1 MAILGKIREKSIV
14 LILVIGMALFA
25 FVISGVFDGAGT
37 MSQEPVAIVGDEK
50 INIEQ
55 FSRRVDAVERN
66 TGMSNFQAV
75 NTVWDQVITEYS
87 FSQLQDDLGLEVGR
101 GHVENFIANSPG
113 FRQDSRF
120 QNALGEFDLVAFT
133 DFINDS
139 KRNNPD
145 MYRQWQLQ
153 EESIQSNIS
162 KQLYIT
168 MIRAGIY
175 HTAFDGKVV
184 HALENDKIS
193 ISYVKVP
200 YSSIPDSL
208 VTVTDRNIK
217 KYIDTHSS
225 DFEVEESRAIRYVKF
240 DEVASVEDNLAIE
253 NELKKLLEPQ
263 VIFNETSGL
272 EETFASFSQ
281 TDNIQEFIAEYSE
294 VSYAETYQTK
304 AQLGTYANT
313 LFELKEGEV
322 FGPYKDGSQFK
333 LSRMIDVDRGG
344 SVKARHILFAY
355 AGSQNASSE
364 VTRTKEEARREAYRV
379 LRLVRSKVE
388 GFADL
393 ARTYSDGPSKNRGG
407 DLGFFRRGDMVEAF
421 NDYAFA
427 KPIGS
432 MGVVETDFGFHII
445 ELQEKE
451 DVVLIASVVKKI
463 VPSEDTS
470 NEVFRTATEF
480 EIDSKK
486 NGFTSAAESSGYDP
500 RSAANLSLM
509 EENIPGLGAQ
519 RNIVKWTFEEETSL
533 NDIKRFDLIGGGYVV
548 AELTDATAEGNSSVA
563 DAKNR
568 VLPILLQDKKYQ
580 LLISKF
586 GDNANLKNLAEEYGQ
601 TISTSSAINAAA
613 GSIAGAGTEPFVV
626 GSGFSLQMN
635 ETSALIQGKQGV
647 FVFEVDLFEEAA
659 PLRSYEGYSSLLNEE
674 VINRLR
680 PLIIDE
686 VIRDQYEVVDNRFD
700 YF

>member
-1 MAILGKIREKSIV
+1 MAILGEIRKNSIV
-14 LILVIGMALFA
+14 LIVVIGMALFA

-37 MSQEPVAIVGDEK
+37 MSQEPVAIVGDEEV
-50 INIEQ
+50 NIEQ
-55 FSRRVDAVERN
+55 YSRRVDAVERN
-66 TGMSNFQAV
+66 TGMSNVQAV
-75 NTVWDQVITEYS
+75 NTVWDQVVTEYS
-87 FSQLQDDLGLEVGR
+87 FDQLQEELGLEVGR

-120 QNALGEFDLVAFT
+120 QNALGDFDVVAFT

-139 KRNNPD
+139 KRNNPE

-153 EESIQSNIS
+153 EESIQSSIS
-162 KQLYIT
+162 KQLYTT
-168 MIRAGIY
+168 MILAGIY
-175 HTAFDGKVV
+175 HTVFDGKVA

-208 VTVTDRNIK
+208 VTITDRDIK
-217 KYIDTHSS
+217 KYINTHSA
-225 DFEVEESRAIRYVKF
+225 DFEVEESRSIRYVVF
-240 DEVASVEDNLAIE
+240 DETASVEDNLAIE

-263 VIFNETSGL
+263 VIFNEVSES
-272 EETFASFSQ
+272 EETLASFSQ
-281 TDNIQEFIAEYSE
+281 TDNVQEFIAEYSE
-294 VSYAETYQTK
+294 LPYSEAYQTK

-322 FGPYKDGSQFK
+322 FGPYKDSSQFK
-333 LSRMIDVDRGG
+333 LSRMMDVDRGG

-355 AGSQNASSE
+355 AGSQSASSE
-364 VTRTKEEARREAYRV
+364 VTRTKAEARREVYRV
-379 LRLVRSKVE
+379 LRLARAK
-388 GFADL
+388 GADFAEL

-407 DLGFFRRGDMVEAF
+407 DLGFFRRGDMVESL
-421 NDYAFA
+421 NDYAFE

-432 MGVVETDFGFHII
+432 VGVVETDFGYHII
-445 ELQEKE
+445 EVQEKE
-451 DVVLIASVVKKI
+451 DVVLVASVVKKI
-463 VPSEDTS
+463 VPSEATS
-470 NEVFRTATEF
+470 NEVFRKATEF
-480 EIDSKK
+480 EIDGKK
-486 NGFTSAAESSGYDP
+486 NGFSSAAESSGNDP

-509 EENIPGLGAQ
+509 EESIPGLGAQ
-519 RNIVKWTFEEETSL
+519 RTIVKWVFEEETRI
-533 NDIKRFDLIGGGYVV
+533 NDIKRFDLMGGGYVV
-548 AELTDATAEGNSSVA
+548 AELTDARAAGTSSVE
-563 DAKNR
+563 DAQNR
-568 VLPILLQDKKYQ
+568 VRPILLHDKKYD
-580 LLISKF
+580 LLVSKY
-586 GDNANLKNLAEEYGQ
+586 GDNATLANLAEDYGQ

-647 FVFEVDLFEEAA
+647 FVLEVDLFEEATL
-659 PLRSYEGYSSLLNEE
+659 LRSYEGYSNLLSEE

-680 PLIIDE
+680 PLIDE

>member
-25 FVISGVFDGAGT
+25 FVISGVFDGAGA
-37 MSQEPVAIVGDEK
+37 MSQEPVAIIGDEK
-50 INIEQ
+50 VNIEQ
-55 FSRRVDAVERN
+55 YSRRVDAVERN
-66 TGMSNFQAV
+66 TGMTNVRAV
-75 NTVWDQVITEYS
+75 NTVWDQIVTEYS
-87 FSQLQDDLGLEVGR
+87 FNQLQEELGLDVGR
-101 GHVENFIANSPG
+101 SHVENFIANAPG

-120 QNALGEFDLVAFT
+120 QNALGEFDVVAFT

-139 KRNNPD
+139 KRNNPE

-153 EESIQSNIS
+153 EESIQSSIS
-162 KQLYIT
+162 KQLYTT

-175 HTAFDGKVV
+175 HTAFDGKAA

-208 VTVTDRNIK
+208 VTITNRDIK
-217 KYIDTHSS
+217 KYINTHSA
-225 DFEVEESRAIRYVKF
+225 DFEVEESRAIRFVVF
-240 DEVASVEDNLAIE
+240 NENASVEDNLAIE

-263 VIFNETSGL
+263 VIFNEVSRS
-272 EETFASFSQ
+272 EETLASFSQ
-281 TDNIQEFIAEYSE
+281 TDNVQEFIAEYSE
-294 VSYAETYQTK
+294 VPYTDTYQTK

-333 LSRMIDVDRGG
+333 LSRMMDIDRGG
-344 SVKARHILFAY
+344 SVKARHILLAY
-355 AGSQNASSE
+355 AGSQSASGD
-364 VTRTKEEARREAYRV
+364 VTRTKAAARQEAYRV
-379 LRLVRSKVE
+379 LRLVRAK
-388 GFADL
+388 GADFAEL

-427 KPIGS
+427 NPIGAT
-432 MGVVETDFGFHII
+432 GVVETDFGFHII
-445 ELQEKE
+445 EIQEKE
-451 DVVLIASVVKKI
+451 DVVLVASVVKKI
-463 VPSEDTS
+463 VPSEATS

-480 EIDSKK
+480 EIESKK
-486 NGFTSAAESSGYDP
+486 NGFITAAESSGFDP
-500 RSAANLSLM
+500 RTAANLSLM
-509 EENIPGLGAQ
+509 EESIPGLGAQ
-519 RNIVKWTFEEETSL
+519 RTIVKWAFEEETKL
-533 NDIKRFDLIGGGYVV
+533 NDIKRFDLLGGGYVV
-548 AELTDATAEGNSSVA
+548 AELTETTAAGTLSVEDAQS
-563 DAKNR
+563 R
-568 VLPILLQDKKYQ
+568 VQPILLHDKKHE
-580 LLISKF
+580 LLVSNY
-586 GDNANLKNLAEEYGQ
+586 GDNASLTNLSEDYGQ

-635 ETSALIQGKQGV
+635 ETSGLIKGKQGV
-647 FVFEVDLFEEAA
+647 FVLEVDLFEEAT
-659 PLRSYEGYSSLLNEE
+659 PLRSYEGYSSLLSEE

-680 PLIIDE
+680 PLIDE

>member
-1 MAILGKIREKSIV
+1 
-14 LILVIGMALFA
+14 
-25 FVISGVFDGAGT
+25 
-37 MSQEPVAIVGDEK
+37 
-50 INIEQ
+50 
-55 FSRRVDAVERN
+55 
-66 TGMSNFQAV
+66 MSNVQAV
-75 NTVWDQVITEYS
+75 NTVWDQVVTEYS
-87 FSQLQDDLGLEVGR
+87 FDQLQEELGLEVGR

-120 QNALGEFDLVAFT
+120 QNALGDFDVVAFT

-139 KRNNPD
+139 KRNNPE

-153 EESIQSNIS
+153 EESIQSSIS
-162 KQLYIT
+162 KQLYTT
-168 MIRAGIY
+168 MILSGIY
-175 HTAFDGKVV
+175 HTVFDGKVA

-208 VTVTDRNIK
+208 VTITDRDIK
-217 KYIDTHSS
+217 KYINTHSA
-225 DFEVEESRAIRYVKF
+225 DFEVEESRSIRYVVF
-240 DEVASVEDNLAIE
+240 DETASVEDNLAIE

-263 VIFNETSGL
+263 VIFNEVSES
-272 EETFASFSQ
+272 EETLASFSQ
-281 TDNIQEFIAEYSE
+281 TDNVQEFIAEYSE
-294 VSYAETYQTK
+294 LPYSEAYQTK

-322 FGPYKDGSQFK
+322 FGPYKDSSQFK
-333 LSRMIDVDRGG
+333 LSRMMDVDRGG

-355 AGSQNASSE
+355 AGSQSASSE
-364 VTRTKEEARREAYRV
+364 VTRTKAEARREVYRV
-379 LRLVRSKVE
+379 LRLARAK
-388 GFADL
+388 GADFAEL

-407 DLGFFRRGDMVEAF
+407 DLGFFRRGDMVESL

-432 MGVVETDFGFHII
+432 VGVVETDFGYHII
-445 ELQEKE
+445 EVQDKE
-451 DVVLIASVVKKI
+451 DVVLVASVVRKI
-463 VPSEDTS
+463 VPSEATS
-470 NEVFRTATEF
+470 NEVFRKATEF

-486 NGFTSAAESSGYDP
+486 NGFSSAAESSGNDP

-509 EENIPGLGAQ
+509 EESIPGLGAQ
-519 RNIVKWTFEEETSL
+519 RTIVKWVFEEETRI
-533 NDIKRFDLIGGGYVV
+533 NDIKRFDLMGGGYVV
-548 AELTDATAEGNSSVA
+548 AELTDARAAGTSSVE
-563 DAKNR
+563 DAQNR
-568 VLPILLQDKKYQ
+568 VRPILLHDKKYD
-580 LLISKF
+580 LLVSKY
-586 GDNANLKNLAEEYGQ
+586 GDNATLANLAEDYGQ

-647 FVFEVDLFEEAA
+647 FVLEVDLFEEATL
-659 PLRSYEGYSSLLNEE
+659 LRSYEGYSNLLSEE

-680 PLIIDE
+680 PLIDE

>member
-14 LILVIGMALFA
+14 LIVVIGMALFA
-25 FVISGVFDGAGT
+25 FVISGVFDGAGA
-37 MSQEPVAIVGDEK
+37 MSQEPVAIVGDEEV
-50 INIEQ
+50 NIEQ

-66 TGMSNFQAV
+66 TGMTNVQAV
-75 NTVWDQVITEYS
+75 NMVWDQIVTEHS
-87 FSQLQDDLGLEVGR
+87 FDQLQEELGLAVGR
-101 GHVENFIANSPG
+101 DHVENFISNSPG
-113 FRQDSRF
+113 FKQDSRF
-120 QNALGEFDLVAFT
+120 QNALGEFDIIAFT

-139 KRNNPD
+139 KRNNPEI
-145 MYRQWQLQ
+145 YRQWQLQ
-153 EESIQSNIS
+153 EESIQSSIS
-162 KQLYIT
+162 KQLYTT

-175 HTAFDGKVV
+175 HTELDGKAA

-208 VTVTDRNIK
+208 VGVTDRDIK
-217 KYIDTHSS
+217 KYINTHTA
-225 DFEVEESRAIRYVKF
+225 DFEVEESRSIRYVVF
-240 DEVASVEDNLAIE
+240 DETASVDDNLAIE

-263 VIFNETSGL
+263 VIFNEISES
-272 EETFASFSQ
+272 EEILPSFSQ
-281 TDNIQEFIAEYSE
+281 TDNLQEFIAEYSE
-294 VSYAETYQTK
+294 VPYDETYQTR

-355 AGSQNASSE
+355 AGSQSASSE
-364 VTRTKEEARREAYRV
+364 VVRTKAEARLEAYRV
-379 LRLVRSKVE
+379 LRLARAK
-388 GFADL
+388 GADFTEL

-407 DLGFFRRGDMVEAF
+407 DLGFFKRGDMVEAF

-427 KPIGS
+427 RPIGS
-432 MGVVETDFGFHII
+432 IGVVETDFGYHII
-445 ELQEKE
+445 EVQEKE
-451 DVVLIASVVKKI
+451 DLVLIASVVKKI
-463 VPSEDTS
+463 VPSEATS
-470 NEVFRTATEF
+470 NEVFRMATEF

-486 NGFTSAAESSGYDP
+486 NGFASAAETSGKDP

-509 EENIPGLGAQ
+509 DESIPSLGAQ
-519 RNIVKWTFEEETSL
+519 RTIVKWAFEEETRL

-548 AELTDATAEGNSSVA
+548 AELTDATPAGTSSVE
-563 DAKNR
+563 DAQNR
-568 VLPILLQDKKYQ
+568 VRPILLQDKKYE
-580 LLISKF
+580 LLVSKY
-586 GDNANLKNLAEEYGQ
+586 GDNATLAKLARDYGQ

-613 GSIAGAGTEPFVV
+613 GSIAGAGIEPFVV
-626 GSGFSLQMN
+626 GSGFSLEMN
-635 ETSALIQGKQGV
+635 ETSALIQGKQGI
-647 FVFEVDLFEEAA
+647 FVLEVDLFEKAT
-659 PLRSYEGYSSLLNEE
+659 PLRSYEGFSSLLSEE

-680 PLIIDE
+680 PLVDE

>member
-1 MAILGKIREKSIV
+1 MAILGEIRKNSIV
-14 LILVIGMALFA
+14 LIVVIGMALFA

-37 MSQEPVAIVGDEK
+37 MSQEPVAIVGDEEV
-50 INIEQ
+50 NIEQ
-55 FSRRVDAVERN
+55 YSRRVDAVERN
-66 TGMSNFQAV
+66 TGMSNVQAV
-75 NTVWDQVITEYS
+75 NTVWDQVVTEYS
-87 FSQLQDDLGLEVGR
+87 FDQLQEELGLEVGR

-120 QNALGEFDLVAFT
+120 QNALGDFDVVAFT

-139 KRNNPD
+139 KRNNPE

-153 EESIQSNIS
+153 EESIQSSIS
-162 KQLYIT
+162 KQLYTT
-168 MIRAGIY
+168 MILAGIY
-175 HTAFDGKVV
+175 HTVFDGKVA

-208 VTVTDRNIK
+208 VTITDRDIK
-217 KYIDTHSS
+217 KYINTHSA
-225 DFEVEESRAIRYVKF
+225 DFEVEESRSIRYVVF
-240 DEVASVEDNLAIE
+240 DETASVEDNLAIE
-253 NELKKLLEPQ
+253 NELKKLLKPQ
-263 VIFNETSGL
+263 VIFNEVSES
-272 EETFASFSQ
+272 EETLASFSQ
-281 TDNIQEFIAEYSE
+281 TDNVQEFIAEYSE
-294 VSYAETYQTK
+294 LPYSEAYQTK

-322 FGPYKDGSQFK
+322 FGPYKDSSQFK
-333 LSRMIDVDRGG
+333 LSRMMDVDRGG

-355 AGSQNASSE
+355 AGSQSASSE
-364 VTRTKEEARREAYRV
+364 VTRTKAEARREVYRV
-379 LRLVRSKVE
+379 LRLARAK
-388 GFADL
+388 GADFAEL

-407 DLGFFRRGDMVEAF
+407 DLGFFRRGDMVESL
-421 NDYAFA
+421 NDYAFE

-432 MGVVETDFGFHII
+432 VGVVETDFGYHII
-445 ELQEKE
+445 EVQEKE
-451 DVVLIASVVKKI
+451 DVVLVASVVKKI
-463 VPSEDTS
+463 VPSEATS
-470 NEVFRTATEF
+470 NEVFRKATEF

-486 NGFTSAAESSGYDP
+486 NGFSSAAESSGNDP

-509 EENIPGLGAQ
+509 EESIPGLGAQ
-519 RNIVKWTFEEETSL
+519 RTIVKWVFEEETRI
-533 NDIKRFDLIGGGYVV
+533 NDIKRFDLMGGGYVV
-548 AELTDATAEGNSSVA
+548 AELTDARAAGTSSVE
-563 DAKNR
+563 DAQNR
-568 VLPILLQDKKYQ
+568 VRPILLHDKKYD
-580 LLISKF
+580 LLVSKY
-586 GDNANLKNLAEEYGQ
+586 GDNATLANLAEDYGQ

-647 FVFEVDLFEEAA
+647 FVLEVDLFEEATL
-659 PLRSYEGYSSLLNEE
+659 LRSYEGYSNLLSEE

-680 PLIIDE
+680 PLIDE

>member
-1 MAILGKIREKSIV
+1 MAILGKIRQNSIV

-37 MSQEPVAIVGDEK
+37 MSQEPVAIVGDEEV
-50 INIEQ
+50 NIEQ
-55 FSRRVDAVERN
+55 YSRRVDAVERN
-66 TGMSNFQAV
+66 TGMSNVQAV
-75 NTVWDQVITEYS
+75 NTVWDQVVTEYS
-87 FSQLQDDLGLEVGR
+87 FDQLQEELGLEVGR

-120 QNALGEFDLVAFT
+120 QNALGDFDVVAFT

-139 KRNNPD
+139 KRNNPE

-153 EESIQSNIS
+153 EESIQSSIS
-162 KQLYIT
+162 KQLYTT
-168 MIRAGIY
+168 MILAGIY
-175 HTAFDGKVV
+175 HTVFDGKVA

-208 VTVTDRNIK
+208 VTITDRDIK
-217 KYIDTHSS
+217 KYINTHSA
-225 DFEVEESRAIRYVKF
+225 DFEVEESRSIRYVVF
-240 DEVASVEDNLAIE
+240 DETASVEDNLAIE

-263 VIFNETSGL
+263 VIFNEVSES
-272 EETFASFSQ
+272 EETLASFSQ
-281 TDNIQEFIAEYSE
+281 TDNVQEFIAEYSE
-294 VSYAETYQTK
+294 LPYSEAYQTK

-322 FGPYKDGSQFK
+322 FGPYKDSSQFK
-333 LSRMIDVDRGG
+333 LSRMMDVDRGG

-355 AGSQNASSE
+355 AGSQSASSE
-364 VTRTKEEARREAYRV
+364 VTRTKAEARREVYRV
-379 LRLVRSKVE
+379 LRLARAK
-388 GFADL
+388 GADFAEL

-407 DLGFFRRGDMVEAF
+407 DLGFFRRGDMVESL

-432 MGVVETDFGFHII
+432 VGVVETDFGYHII
-445 ELQEKE
+445 EVQDKE
-451 DVVLIASVVKKI
+451 DVVLVASVVRKI
-463 VPSEDTS
+463 VPSEATS
-470 NEVFRTATEF
+470 NEVFRKATEF

-486 NGFTSAAESSGYDP
+486 NGFSSAAESSGNDP

-509 EENIPGLGAQ
+509 EESIPGLGAQ
-519 RNIVKWTFEEETSL
+519 RTIVKWVFEEETRI

-548 AELTDATAEGNSSVA
+548 AELTDATAAGTSSVE
-563 DAKNR
+563 DAQNR
-568 VLPILLQDKKYQ
+568 VRPILLQDKKYE
-580 LLISKF
+580 LLVSKY
-586 GDNANLKNLAEEYGQ
+586 GDNATLANLAEDYGQ

-613 GSIAGAGTEPFVV
+613 GSIAGAGTEPFIV
-626 GSGFSLQMN
+626 GTGFSLQMN

-647 FVFEVDLFEEAA
+647 FVLEVDLFEEAT
-659 PLRSYEGYSSLLNEE
+659 PLRSYEGYSSLLSEE

-680 PLIIDE
+680 PLIDE
-686 VIRDQYEVVDNRFD
+686 VIRDQYDVVDNRFD

>member
-25 FVISGVFDGAGT
+25 FVISGVFDGSG
-37 MSQEPVAIVGDEK
+37 MISQEPVAIVGDEK
-50 INIEQ
+50 VNIEQ

-66 TGMSNFQAV
+66 TGMSNVQAV
-75 NTVWDQVITEYS
+75 NTVWDQVVTEYS
-87 FSQLQDDLGLEVGR
+87 FDQLKEKLGLAVGR
-101 GHVENFIANSPG
+101 GHVENFIANSPS

-120 QNALGEFDLVAFT
+120 QNALGEFDIVAFT

-139 KRNNPD
+139 KRNNPE

-153 EESIQSNIS
+153 EESIQSSIS
-162 KQLYIT
+162 KQLYTT

-175 HTAFDGKVV
+175 HSAFDGKST

-200 YSSIPDSL
+200 YSSISDSL
-208 VTVTDRNIK
+208 VTVTDRDIK

-225 DFEVEESRAIRYVKF
+225 DFEVEESRSIRYVVF
-240 DEVASVEDNLAIE
+240 DETASVEDNLAIE

-263 VIFNETSGL
+263 IIFNEVSGS
-272 EETFASFSQ
+272 EETLASFSQ
-281 TDNIQEFIAEYSE
+281 TDNVQEFIAEYSE
-294 VSYAETYQTK
+294 VPYSESYQTK
-304 AQLGTYANT
+304 AQLGMYANT
-313 LFELKEGEV
+313 LFELKESEV

-333 LSRMIDVDRGG
+333 LSRMMDVDRGG

-355 AGSQNASSE
+355 AGSQSASSE

-379 LRLVRSKVE
+379 LRLARAK
-388 GFADL
+388 GADFAEL

-427 KPIGS
+427 KSIGS
-432 MGVVETDFGFHII
+432 IGVVETDFGYHII
-445 ELQEKE
+445 EVQEKE

-463 VPSEDTS
+463 VPSEATS

-486 NGFTSAAESSGYDP
+486 NGFTSAAESSGNDP

-509 EENIPGLGAQ
+509 EESIPGLGAQ
-519 RNIVKWTFEEETSL
+519 RTIVKWAFSEDTRI

-548 AELTDATAEGNSSVA
+548 AELTDAKAAGTSSVE

-568 VLPILLQDKKYQ
+568 VRPILLNDKKYE
-580 LLISKF
+580 LLVSKY
-586 GDNANLKNLAEEYGQ
+586 GDNATLANLAEDYGQ

-647 FVFEVDLFEEAA
+647 FVLEVDLYEEAT
-659 PLRSYEGYSSLLNEE
+659 PLRSYEGYSSLLSEE
-674 VINRLR
+674 VVNRLR
-680 PLIIDE
+680 PLIDE
-686 VIRDQYEVVDNRFD
+686 VIRGQFEVEDNRFD

>member
-25 FVISGVFDGAGT
+25 FVISGVFDGSG
-37 MSQEPVAIVGDEK
+37 MISQEPVAIVGDEK
-50 INIEQ
+50 VNIEQ
-55 FSRRVDAVERN
+55 FNRRVDAVERN
-66 TGMSNFQAV
+66 TGMSNVQAV
-75 NTVWDQVITEYS
+75 NTVWDQVVTEYS
-87 FSQLQDDLGLEVGR
+87 FDQLKEKLGLAVGR
-101 GHVENFIANSPG
+101 GHVENFIANSPS

-120 QNALGEFDLVAFT
+120 QNALGEFDIVAFT

-139 KRNNPD
+139 KRNNPE

-153 EESIQSNIS
+153 EESIQSSIS
-162 KQLYIT
+162 KQLYTT

-175 HTAFDGKVV
+175 HSAFDGKST

-200 YSSIPDSL
+200 YSSISDSL
-208 VTVTDRNIK
+208 VTVTDRDIK
-217 KYIDTHSS
+217 KYIDAHSS
-225 DFEVEESRAIRYVKF
+225 DFEVEESRSIRYVVF
-240 DEVASVEDNLAIE
+240 DETASVEDNLAIE

-263 VIFNETSGL
+263 IIFNEVSGS
-272 EETFASFSQ
+272 EETLASFSQ
-281 TDNIQEFIAEYSE
+281 TDNVQEFIAEYSE
-294 VSYAETYQTK
+294 VPYSESYQTK
-304 AQLGTYANT
+304 AQLGMYANT
-313 LFELKEGEV
+313 LFELKESEV

-333 LSRMIDVDRGG
+333 LSRMMDVDRGG

-355 AGSQNASSE
+355 AGSQSASSE

-379 LRLVRSKVE
+379 LRLARAK
-388 GFADL
+388 GADFAEL

-427 KPIGS
+427 KSIGS
-432 MGVVETDFGFHII
+432 IGVVETDFGYHII
-445 ELQEKE
+445 EVQEKE

-463 VPSEDTS
+463 VPSEATS

-486 NGFTSAAESSGYDP
+486 NGFTSAAESSGNDP

-509 EENIPGLGAQ
+509 EESIPGLGAQ
-519 RNIVKWTFEEETSL
+519 RTIVKWAFSEDTRI

-548 AELTDATAEGNSSVA
+548 AELTDAKAAGTSSVE

-568 VLPILLQDKKYQ
+568 VRPILLNDKKYE
-580 LLISKF
+580 LLVSKY
-586 GDNANLKNLAEEYGQ
+586 GDNATLANLAEDYGQ

-647 FVFEVDLFEEAA
+647 FVLEVDLYEEAT
-659 PLRSYEGYSSLLNEE
+659 PLRSYEGYSSLLSEE
-674 VINRLR
+674 VVNRLR
-680 PLIIDE
+680 PLIDE
-686 VIRDQYEVVDNRFD
+686 VIRGQYEVEDNRFD

>member
-1 MAILGKIREKSIV
+1 MAILGEIRKNSFV

-37 MSQEPVAIVGDEK
+37 MSQEPVAIVGDEEV
-50 INIEQ
+50 NIEQ
-55 FSRRVDAVERN
+55 YSRRVDAVERN
-66 TGMSNFQAV
+66 TGMSNVQAV
-75 NTVWDQVITEYS
+75 NTVWDQVVTEYS
-87 FSQLQDDLGLEVGR
+87 FDQLQEELGLEVGR

-120 QNALGEFDLVAFT
+120 QNALGDFDVVAFT

-139 KRNNPD
+139 KRNNPE

-153 EESIQSNIS
+153 EESIQSSIS
-162 KQLYIT
+162 KQLYTT
-168 MIRAGIY
+168 MILAGIY
-175 HTAFDGKVV
+175 HTVFDGKVA

-208 VTVTDRNIK
+208 VTITDRDIK
-217 KYIDTHSS
+217 KYINTHSA
-225 DFEVEESRAIRYVKF
+225 DFEVEESRSIRYVVF
-240 DEVASVEDNLAIE
+240 DETASVEDNLAIE

-263 VIFNETSGL
+263 VIFNEVSES
-272 EETFASFSQ
+272 EETLASFSQ
-281 TDNIQEFIAEYSE
+281 TDNVQEFIAEYSE
-294 VSYAETYQTK
+294 LPYAEAYQTK

-322 FGPYKDGSQFK
+322 FGPYKDSSQFK
-333 LSRMIDVDRGG
+333 LSRMMDVDRGG

-355 AGSQNASSE
+355 AGSQSASSE
-364 VTRTKEEARREAYRV
+364 VTRTKAEARREVYRV
-379 LRLVRSKVE
+379 LRLARAK
-388 GFADL
+388 GADFAEL

-407 DLGFFRRGDMVEAF
+407 DLGFFRRGDMVESL
-421 NDYAFA
+421 NDYAFE

-432 MGVVETDFGFHII
+432 VGVVETDFGYHII
-445 ELQEKE
+445 EVQEKE
-451 DVVLIASVVKKI
+451 DVVLVASVVKKI
-463 VPSEDTS
+463 VPSEATS
-470 NEVFRTATEF
+470 NEVFRKATEF

-486 NGFTSAAESSGYDP
+486 NGFSSAAESSGNDP

-509 EENIPGLGAQ
+509 EESIPGLGAQ
-519 RNIVKWTFEEETSL
+519 RTIVKWVFEEETRI
-533 NDIKRFDLIGGGYVV
+533 NDIKRFDLMGGGYVV
-548 AELTDATAEGNSSVA
+548 AELTDARAAGTSSVE
-563 DAKNR
+563 DAQNR
-568 VLPILLQDKKYQ
+568 VRPILLHDKKYD
-580 LLISKF
+580 LLVSKY
-586 GDNANLKNLAEEYGQ
+586 GDNATLANLAEDYGQ

-647 FVFEVDLFEEAA
+647 FVLEVDLFEEATL
-659 PLRSYEGYSSLLNEE
+659 LRSYDGYSNLLSEE

-680 PLIIDE
+680 PLIDE

>member
-1 MAILGKIREKSIV
+1 MAILGEIRKNSIV
-14 LILVIGMALFA
+14 LIVVIGMALFA

-37 MSQEPVAIVGDEK
+37 MSQEPVAIVGDEEV
-50 INIEQ
+50 NIEQ
-55 FSRRVDAVERN
+55 YSRRVDAVERN
-66 TGMSNFQAV
+66 TGMSNVQAV
-75 NTVWDQVITEYS
+75 NTVWDQVVTEYS
-87 FSQLQDDLGLEVGR
+87 FDQLQEELGLEVGR

-120 QNALGEFDLVAFT
+120 QNALGDFDVVAFT

-139 KRNNPD
+139 KRNNPE

-153 EESIQSNIS
+153 EESIQSSIS
-162 KQLYIT
+162 KQLYTT
-168 MIRAGIY
+168 MILAGIY
-175 HTAFDGKVV
+175 HTVFDGKVA

-208 VTVTDRNIK
+208 VTITDRDIK
-217 KYIDTHSS
+217 KYINTHSA
-225 DFEVEESRAIRYVKF
+225 DFEVEESRSIRYVVF
-240 DEVASVEDNLAIE
+240 DETASVEDNLAIE

-263 VIFNETSGL
+263 VIFNEVSES
-272 EETFASFSQ
+272 EETLASFSQ
-281 TDNIQEFIAEYSE
+281 TDNVQEFIAEYSE
-294 VSYAETYQTK
+294 LPYSEAYQTK

-322 FGPYKDGSQFK
+322 FGPYKDSSQFK
-333 LSRMIDVDRGG
+333 LSRMMDVDRGG

-355 AGSQNASSE
+355 AGSQSASSE
-364 VTRTKEEARREAYRV
+364 VTRTKAEARREVYRV
-379 LRLVRSKVE
+379 LRLARAK
-388 GFADL
+388 GADFAEL

-407 DLGFFRRGDMVEAF
+407 DLGFFRRGDMVESL
-421 NDYAFA
+421 NDYAFE

-432 MGVVETDFGFHII
+432 VGVVETDFGYHII
-445 ELQEKE
+445 EVQEKE
-451 DVVLIASVVKKI
+451 DVVLVASVVKKI
-463 VPSEDTS
+463 VPSEATS
-470 NEVFRTATEF
+470 NEVFRKATEF

-486 NGFTSAAESSGYDP
+486 NGFSSAAESSGNDP

-509 EENIPGLGAQ
+509 EESIPGLGAQ
-519 RNIVKWTFEEETSL
+519 RTIVKWVFEEETRI
-533 NDIKRFDLIGGGYVV
+533 NDIKRFDLMGGGYVV
-548 AELTDATAEGNSSVA
+548 AELTDARAAGTSSVE
-563 DAKNR
+563 DAQNR
-568 VLPILLQDKKYQ
+568 VRPILLHDKKYD
-580 LLISKF
+580 LLVSKY
-586 GDNANLKNLAEEYGQ
+586 GDNATLANLAEDYGQ

-647 FVFEVDLFEEAA
+647 FVLEVDLFEEATL
-659 PLRSYEGYSSLLNEE
+659 LRSFEGYSNLLSEE

-680 PLIIDE
+680 PLIDE